1 MRLSLDRS
9 SSSANTLGV
18 AGDNPEHQ
26 FHLHS
31 ATTLPANLQLNWT
44 TRYVHDVP
52 FSHAD
57 RYLTADLRLAW
68 KPDDHLEIALSGHNL
83 LDARHREFD
92 PELIDS
98 KPTEIQRSFHLTL
111 YRPF

>member
-111 YRPF
+111 YRHF